1 MMKHANQP
9 AAIYDLTTVASTL
22 ARHNV
27 RSFDE
32 QTSSQLGDIHEETVA
47 LLDAESAHKAPV
59 PHTDPELLKAAA
71 GFAEKTLQLLQI
83 AESHDRIAPNV
94 ATKTRESIQRFRAS
108 LRLLESGPAK
118 WLCDPED
125 IDAMFGI
132 AISTPEARA
141 TMTGET
147 IELAH
152 ALPPKAVPHG
162 MQTAV
167 GEEETQRLFK
177 AVRKELFNATAI
189 DPTLYTEAQPERH
202 YLFWTPTAEGQDCA
216 VPDFYSLADHFR
228 FHCPHN
234 DAHLSHLHD
243 LSKHG
248 VSAYTDFMDERAF
261 FEAIAVHSEWQILE
275 SMQQNGD
282 GLVESLY
289 DGLESE
295 RRSHLSPEEL
305 RRWMIEMR
313 SYECRLRAARL
324 VADVLTIQDKLPF
337 EEMVQRSMTITGL
350 SREDAEAE
358 ARKYYF
364 LPGLGA
370 VYTLGYR
377 KMLDHGIRNSIS
389 GFRDNGATIRTWHQ
403 FHNHHDS

>member
-1 MMKHANQP
+1 MKHTTQP

-27 RSFDE
+27 RSFNE
-32 QTSSQLGDIHEETVA
+32 KTSSQLDDVHEETVA

-71 GFAEKTLQLLQI
+71 GFAEKTLQLLRI

-94 ATKTRESIQRFRAS
+94 ATKTRVAIQRFRVS
-108 LRLLESGPAK
+108 LRLLENGTVK

-125 IDAMFGI
+125 IDKMFGI
-132 AISTPEARA
+132 AISTREART
-141 TMTGET
+141 TMTEET
-147 IELAH
+147 SKLVH
-152 ALPPKAVPHG
+152 ALPSRTVPPG
-162 MQTAV
+162 IQTPV
-167 GEEETQRLFK
+167 GEGEVKRLFQT
-177 AVRKELFNATAI
+177 VRKELFSVAAI
-189 DPTLYTEAQPERH
+189 DPALYMEEQPERH
-202 YLFWTPTAEGQDCA
+202 YLFWTPTAEGQECA
-216 VPDFYSLADHFR
+216 VPDSYSLADHFR

-243 LSKHG
+243 LSSHG

-289 DGLESE
+289 DGLEPE
-295 RRSHLSPEEL
+295 RRSYLSPKEL

-324 VADVLTIQDKLPF
+324 VADVLTIQDRLPF
-337 EEMVQRSMTITGL
+337 EEMVQRSMTVTGL
-350 SREDAEAE
+350 SHEDAEAE

-377 KMLDHGIRNSIS
+377 KMLDHGISNSIA
-389 GFRDNGATIRTWHQ
+389 GFRNNGATIRTWHQ
-403 FHNHHDS
+403 FHDHHDS

>member
-1 MMKHANQP
+1 MKHANQP

-32 QTSSQLGDIHEETVA
+32 KTSSQLGDIHEETVA
-47 LLDAESAHKAPV
+47 LLDAELAHKAPV

-83 AESHDRIAPNV
+83 AQDHDHIAPNV
-94 ATKTRESIQRFRAS
+94 AAKTRESIQRFRAS
-108 LRLLESGPAK
+108 LRLLESGPVK

-125 IDAMFGI
+125 IDEMFGI
-132 AISTPEARA
+132 AINTPEART
-141 TMTGET
+141 TMIEET
-147 IELAH
+147 SKLAH
-152 ALPPKAVPHG
+152 ALPSKTVPLG
-162 MQTAV
+162 IQMPVNEGEAQRIFQT
-167 GEEETQRLFK
+167 
-177 AVRKELFNATAI
+177 VRRELFSAATI
-189 DPTLYTEAQPERH
+189 DPMLYTEARPERH
-202 YLFWTPTAEGQDCA
+202 YLFWTPTAEGQECA
-216 VPDFYSLADHFR
+216 VPDSYSLADHFR
-228 FHCPHN
+228 FHSPHN

-275 SMQQNGD
+275 SLQRNGD

-324 VADVLTIQDKLPF
+324 VADVLTIQDRLPF
-337 EEMVQRSMTITGL
+337 EEMVQRSMSITGL
-350 SREDAEAE
+350 SREDAESE

-377 KMLDHGIRNSIS
+377 KMLDHGISNSIA
-389 GFRDNGATIRTWHQ
+389 GFRDNGTTIRTWHQ
-403 FHNHHDS
+403 FHDHHDS